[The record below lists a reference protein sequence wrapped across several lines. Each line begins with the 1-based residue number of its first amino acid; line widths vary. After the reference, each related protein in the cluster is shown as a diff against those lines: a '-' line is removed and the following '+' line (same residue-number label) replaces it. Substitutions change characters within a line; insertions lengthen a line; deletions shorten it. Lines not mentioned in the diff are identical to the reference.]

1 MISNLIDLPLE
12 VVNIGL
18 ESFYESLQDQDV
30 QCVHVVWKPI
40 AGGDY
45 KLAEILSVLNQ

>member
-1 MISNLIDLPLE
+1 MNLFDLPLK

-30 QCVHVVWKPI
+30 ICAHVVWKPI
-40 AGGDY
+40 AGGDLR
-45 KLAEILSVLNQ
+45 LAAILDVLNQ